1 MKKKSII
8 ITGGIVIGV
17 ILAVAAV
24 FMLTKDGGKDSIA
37 MNLYFINENS
47 STIVP
52 EKRNIYYETEY
63 DIPKLVLEALQKGPS
78 EKKHQPVIGKDVDV
92 SSLAVENGAVTCN
105 FSKDFLTDD
114 QNKTIL
120 SVYAVVKTLC
130 QVNGVKT
137 VKILAGGHDII
148 APDGTPVDYLSDQD
162 INLEDDSESPEAK
175 DVVLYFASKDKKK
188 LVKEQRTI
196 RITDKQPVERYI
208 INELIKGPENKDYG
222 AVLTSDTTLVSAET
236 TDGTCFVNFK
246 SNLVDKNSGGA
257 DKENLAVYAIVNS
270 LTELEGVQNVQFL
283 IDGKKTDNF
292 GSISIRD
299 FIYRNEE
306 MIEK

>member
-137 VKILAGGHDII
+137 VKILAGG
-148 APDGTPVDYLSDQD
+148 T
-162 INLEDDSESPEAK
+162 
-175 DVVLYFASKDKKK
+175 
-188 LVKEQRTI
+188 
-196 RITDKQPVERYI
+196 
-208 INELIKGPENKDYG
+208 
-222 AVLTSDTTLVSAET
+222 
-236 TDGTCFVNFK
+236 
-246 SNLVDKNSGGA
+246 
-257 DKENLAVYAIVNS
+257 
-270 LTELEGVQNVQFL
+270 
-283 IDGKKTDNF
+283 
-292 GSISIRD
+292 
-299 FIYRNEE
+299 
-306 MIEK
+306 